1 MPIIKTLAAAG
12 SELGRAL
19 ATATTVPLIH
29 KYKALKYRR
38 HPAAVPQTLAWE
50 WSGKRNRI
58 ALVNLLGH
66 DRIEGD
72 YLEIGCDRDGLFDAV
87 AMANRVG
94 VDPNRGGT
102 IRLESDQFFATNQR
116 KFDVIWIDGLHT
128 YDQIRR
134 DVVNSLRSLKPGGW
148 VGIHDLLPRNWVEA
162 YSPRLYPE
170 GAWSGDVW
178 KVAFELS
185 RTPGVDFRIVNIDRG
200 VGVFR
205 VTLAG
210 AELADMRRELDP
222 ATFAYLHA
230 NVGSLP
236 VVEWQ
241 AAFEWILAA
250 KRQYVGP
257 GA

>member
-1 MPIIKTLAAAG
+1 MPIIETLAAAG
-12 SELGRAL
+12 GELGRAL
-19 ATATTVPLIH
+19 MNATTTPLLH
-29 KYKALKYRR
+29 KYRAVKYRR
-38 HPAAVPQTLAWE
+38 HPAAVPQTLSWD

-72 YLEIGCDRDGLFDAV
+72 YLEIGCDRDELFDAV
-87 AMANRVG
+87 AVANRVG

-102 IRLESDQFFATNQR
+102 IRLESDQFFATDRR

-134 DVVNSLRSLKPGGW
+134 DVMNSIRSLKPGGW

-178 KVAFELS
+178 KVAFELI
-185 RTPGVDFRIVNIDRG
+185 RTEGVDFRIVNIDRG
-200 VGVFR
+200 IGVFHLTAHDAQLVDLR
-205 VTLAG
+205 H
-210 AELADMRRELDP
+210 ELEP
-222 ATFAYLHA
+222 ATFAYMHA
-230 NVGSLP
+230 NVGKLP
-236 VVEWQ
+236 VIEW
-241 AAFEWILAA
+241 ADAHAWILEAKRSDGGAA
-250 KRQYVGP
+250 K
-257 GA
+257 